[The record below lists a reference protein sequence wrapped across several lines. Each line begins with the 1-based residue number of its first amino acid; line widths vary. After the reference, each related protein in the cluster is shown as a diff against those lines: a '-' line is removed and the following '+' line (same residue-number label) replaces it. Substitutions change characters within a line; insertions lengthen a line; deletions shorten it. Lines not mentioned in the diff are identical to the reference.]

1 MKNQTPYSWPR
12 GIGGAVGERVA
23 LLVAPAPM
31 RESPEYLM
39 AFGLVEQRHSDQRT
53 VADEELWHTAREFGK
68 TYKKRL
74 GSFEV
79 THLYVLTAPDGTVGR
94 GIFQMWRYLV
104 AHQESKTIA
113 LFPTGDKEEA
123 GTFEEVEGFEL
134 TVIGSDTA
142 RYAVPTASTA
152 SVLK

>member
-1 MKNQTPYSWPR
+1 M
-12 GIGGAVGERVA
+12 GERVA

-39 AFGLVEQRHSDQRT
+39 AFGLVEQRHSDRRT
-53 VADEELWHTAREFGK
+53 VADEELWDTAKEFGK

-113 LFPTGDKEEA
+113 LFPTGDKEEV
-123 GTFEEVEGFEL
+123 GSFEELEDFEL
-134 TVIGSDTA
+134 SVIGADTA